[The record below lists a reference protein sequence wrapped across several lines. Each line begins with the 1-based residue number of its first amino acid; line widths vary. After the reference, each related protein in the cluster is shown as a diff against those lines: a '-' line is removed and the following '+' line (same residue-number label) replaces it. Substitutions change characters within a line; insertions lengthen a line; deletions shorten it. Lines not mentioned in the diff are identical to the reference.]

1 MAKLDAQLE
10 LSDAQ
15 AVTATALST
24 NVIDLNQA
32 APQLAGGEDLYLV
45 ATVNTAF
52 ASGTSIRA
60 VLWTDNTVTVSS
72 GADIISGDVIVT
84 ASATAGATLLK
95 VNLKGLDNLQQYI
108 GLQYVV
114 VGTMTAGKVD
124 AYLTITPNST
134 APNLS

>member
-1 MAKLDAQLE
+1 MALIDAQNE
-10 LSDAQ
+10 FSDAQ

-32 APQLAGGEDLYLV
+32 APQFAGGEDLFV
-45 ATVNTAF
+45 TAKVNTAF
-52 ASGTSIRA
+52 AGGTSIRA
-60 VLWTDNTVTVSS
+60 ILWTDNTATVSS
-72 GADIISGDVIVT
+72 GADIISGDVILT
-84 ASATAGATLLK
+84 AAATAGSTLLK

-114 VGTMTAGKVD
+114 VGTMSAGKVD
-124 AYLTITPNST
+124 AYLQITPQSG

>member
-1 MAKLDAQLE
+1 MALIDAQNE

-32 APQLAGGEDLYLV
+32 TPQFAGGEDLYVV
-45 ATVNTAF
+45 AKVNTAF
-52 ASGTSIRA
+52 AGGTSIRA
-60 VLWTDNTVTVSS
+60 VLWTDDTTTVSS

-108 GLQYVV
+108 GLQYVI
-114 VGTMTAGKVD
+114 VGTMSAGAVD
-124 AYLTITPNST
+124 AYLEITPASGT
-134 APNLS
+134 PDLS